1 MIEAADIPPVADNEL
16 LARFIVNSNEKR
28 PDGTVTPALFLP
40 YKLVELSVNRHRE
53 ATANETWVIGR
64 RVAML
69 RQKTLYG
76 RADIRASF
84 CRIKPLDVVPKPIL
98 PHNPNHADIIGFP
111 APKDEQLSLAQKLA
125 ASIEGKWIPVP
136 PEPDNTSDQKHTP

>member
-1 MIEAADIPPVADNEL
+1 MIDPSDIPPVADNEL
-16 LARFIVNSNEKR
+16 LARFIVKSNEKR
-28 PDGTVTPALFLP
+28 LDGTVTPALFLP
-40 YKLVELSVNRHRE
+40 YKLVQLSVNRHRE
-53 ATANETWVIGR
+53 ALTAETWTIGR
-64 RVAML
+64 RVAEV

-84 CRIKPLDVVPKPIL
+84 CRIRPLDVVPKPIL
-98 PHNPNHADIIGFP
+98 PHNPNHADIISFP

-136 PEPDNTSDQKHTP
+136 PEPDNPSDQKPTP